1 MDDWLGELEL
11 RVVEAARQLF
21 ARDGSPAAANGS
33 VGSRNP
39 NAVDLDTALDG
50 TDAEWDFILSLFAH
64 LSYRLSL
71 EHLRRLHA
79 FALVDLAVL
88 AELVFVEGDLDEANE
103 DSQDNSACED
113 LGYHVSQ

>member
-1 MDDWLGELEL
+1 MDDWLGKLEL

-21 ARDGSPAAANGS
+21 ACDGSPAAADGG

-39 NAVDLDTALDG
+39 NAVDLDAALDG
-50 TDAEWDFILSLFAH
+50 TNAEWDLVLGLFAD
-64 LSYRLSL
+64 LGYRLGL

-88 AELVFVEGDLDEANE
+88 AELVFVKGDLDEANE
-103 DSQDNSACED
+103 DSQDNSACEN
-113 LGYHVSQ
+113 LG